1 MTSLRLLAAASLLAI
16 SSGALAHGTYYPPV
30 VSSDPAFMIS
40 IGTPGLSMAYGTGGY
55 GYYGPAPY
63 YGPVPYYPPAR
74 VIVAPPPYRGK
85 HAHHYRYYTPRYY
98 GGPGRGDGPHDS
110 RRYRDD

>member
-40 IGTPGLSMAYGTGGY
+40 IGTPGFSMAYGTGAY
-55 GYYGPAPY
+55 GYYGPPPY

-85 HAHHYRYYTPRYY
+85 HAHHYPHYAPRYY
-98 GGPGRGDGPHDS
+98 GGPGRGYGPHDS
-110 RRYRDD
+110 GPYRDD

>member
-1 MTSLRLLAAASLLAI
+1 
-16 SSGALAHGTYYPPV
+16 
-30 VSSDPAFMIS
+30 
-40 IGTPGLSMAYGTGGY
+40 
-55 GYYGPAPY
+55 
-63 YGPVPYYPPAR
+63 
-74 VIVAPPPYRGK
+74 VAPPPYRGK